1 MYMSAMRRCSGS
13 TKGVFMAERLFG
25 TDGLRGTVNNAPMT
39 VDVALRLG
47 LAAGV
52 RFRRG
57 PHQHKVVIGKDTRL
71 SGYMFESALTAGLC
85 AAGMHVIMTGP
96 LPTPAISF
104 LTRSMRA
111 DLGVVI
117 SASHNPFSDNGIKF
131 FDADGYKLPDQ
142 TENEI
147 AEMVLNPD
155 MSWPYPDPRQ
165 VGRATKIEDAGG
177 RYIVYTKSC
186 FPTQLTLSGL
196 RIVVD
201 CANGA
206 SYKVAP
212 LALEELGAE
221 VFRLSTAPDGTN
233 INDHCGSLYPEVVAA
248 KVREVRADVGLAL
261 DGDADRLIV
270 VDEHGNV
277 LDGDQLMALC
287 AQSMMA
293 RGELPGNMLVAT
305 VMSNLALEIFMREHG
320 GTLLRTKVGDRYVVE
335 AMRREGAMLGGEQSG
350 HLIFRG
356 YSTTGDG
363 LLAALQILRIM
374 REKEKP
380 LSELAGLLTPFPQ
393 RLVNVRVEKRLPFE
407 ERPAIG
413 EAVAKVEKELAGRGR
428 VLLRY
433 SGTEA
438 LCRIMV
444 EGEDEDKVR
453 AFAADLADVVAR
465 ELR

>member
-1 MYMSAMRRCSGS
+1 MS
-13 TKGVFMAERLFG
+13 ERIFG
-25 TDGLRGTVNNAPMT
+25 TDGMRGKVNSWPMT
-39 VDVALRLG
+39 VDTALRLG

-52 RFRRG
+52 KFRRG
-57 PHQHKVVIGKDTRL
+57 AHRVVIGKDTRL

-104 LTRSMRA
+104 LTRNMRA

-117 SASHNPFSDNGIKF
+117 SASHNPFNDNGIKF
-131 FDADGYKLPDQ
+131 FDAEGFKLPDSI
-142 TENEI
+142 ENEI
-147 AEMVLNPD
+147 SAMVLNKD
-155 MSWPYPDPRQ
+155 FHWPYPAPHK

-177 RYIVYTKSC
+177 RYIVYIKSS
-186 FPTQLTLSGL
+186 FPAHLTLSGL

-221 VFRLSTAPDGTN
+221 VFRISCNPDGVN
-233 INDHCGSLYPEVVAA
+233 INDHCGSLHADVVAA
-248 KVREVRADVGLAL
+248 KVRELRADVGLAL

-270 VDEHGNV
+270 VDEHGNI

-293 RGELPGNMLVAT
+293 RGELPGNLLIST
-305 VMSNLALEIFMREHG
+305 VMSNLALELFMRDHG
-320 GTLLRTKVGDRYVVE
+320 GHLLRTPVGDRYVVE
-335 AMRREGAMLGGEQSG
+335 AMRKEGAMLGGEQSG
-350 HLIFRG
+350 HLIFRH

-363 LLAALQILRIM
+363 LLAALQILRIV
-374 REKEKP
+374 REKDKP
-380 LSELAGLLTPFPQ
+380 LSELANLLTPFPQ
-393 RLVNVRVEKRLPFE
+393 VLLNVPVEKRTPIQDC
-407 ERPAIG
+407 PAIMEAKTKIENELG
-413 EAVAKVEKELAGRGR
+413 ERGR
-428 VLLRY
+428 IILRY

-438 LCRIMV
+438 LLRIMV
-444 EGEDEDKVR
+444 EGEHPDKVQEY
-453 AFAADLADVVAR
+453 AQELAGIAQK
-465 ELR
+465 ELG

>member
-1 MYMSAMRRCSGS
+1 MS
-13 TKGVFMAERLFG
+13 ERFFG
-25 TDGLRGTVNNAPMT
+25 TDGLRGAVNVYPMT

-47 LAAGV
+47 IAAGV

-57 PHQHKVVIGKDTRL
+57 THLHKVVIGKDTRL

-117 SASHNPFSDNGIKF
+117 SASHNPFYDNGIKF

-142 TENEI
+142 IENEI
-147 AEMVLNPD
+147 SGMVLDAD
-155 MSWPYPDPRQ
+155 MAWPYPDTRRI
-165 VGRATKIEDAGG
+165 GRATKIEDAGG
-177 RYIVYTKSC
+177 RYIVYTKSS
-186 FPTQLTLSGL
+186 FPAHLTLAGL

-206 SYKVAP
+206 AYKVAP

-221 VFRLSTAPDGTN
+221 VIRVGTSPSGLN
-233 INDHCGSLYPEVVAA
+233 INEHCGSLHPEVTAA

-270 VDEHGNV
+270 ADENGAI
-277 LDGDQLMALC
+277 LDGDQLMAMC
-287 AQSMMA
+287 AQSMME
-293 RGELPGNMLVAT
+293 RGELPGNLLVAT
-305 VMSNLALEIFMREHG
+305 VMSNMALEIFMTARG
-320 GTLLRTKVGDRYVVE
+320 GRLLRTCVGDRHVVE
-335 AMRREGAMLGGEQSG
+335 AMRRKDAMLGGEQSG
-350 HLIFRG
+350 HLVFRR

-363 LLAALQILRIM
+363 ILAALQILRIM

-380 LSELAGLLTPFPQ
+380 LSELAGLLTLFPQ
-393 RLVNVRVEKRLPFE
+393 KLVNVRVEKRLPFE

-413 EAVAKVEKELAGRGR
+413 KAVARIEEALAGRGR

-453 AFAADLADVVAR
+453 TYAAELAEVVAG
-465 ELR
+465 ELQ

>member
-1 MYMSAMRRCSGS
+1 MPQ
-13 TKGVFMAERLFG
+13 RLFG
-25 TDGLRGTVNNAPMT
+25 TDGMRGQVNTPPMT
-39 VDVALRLG
+39 AETALRLG
-47 LAAGV
+47 MAAGM
-52 RFRRG
+52 RFRRD
-57 PHQHKVVIGKDTRL
+57 PDKHRVVIGKDTRL
-71 SGYMFESALTAGLC
+71 SGYMLESALTAGLC
-85 AAGMHVIMTGP
+85 AAGMYVIMTGP

-104 LTRSMRA
+104 LTRNMRA

-117 SASHNPFSDNGIKF
+117 SASHNPYYDNGIKF
-131 FDADGYKLPDQ
+131 FDADGFKLPDSA
-142 TENEI
+142 ENEI
-147 AEMVLNPD
+147 ADMVLD
-155 MSWPYPDPRQ
+155 TEFQWPYPEPQQ

-177 RYIVYTKSC
+177 RYIVYTKNC
-186 FPTQLTLSGL
+186 FPPQLTLAGL

-221 VFRLSTAPDGTN
+221 VFRIGCEPNGLN
-233 INDHCGSLYPEVVAA
+233 INDHCGSLYPGVVAA
-248 KVREVRADVGLAL
+248 KTRELRADIGLAL

-270 VDEHGNV
+270 VDEHGAI

-293 RGELPGNMLVAT
+293 RGELPGNLLVCT
-305 VMSNLALEIFMREHG
+305 VMSNMALEIFMRDHG
-320 GTLLRTKVGDRYVVE
+320 GQLLRTPVGDRYVVE

-350 HLIFRG
+350 HLIFRH

-393 RLVNVRVEKRLPFE
+393 KLINVPVEKRLPFE
-407 ERPAIG
+407 EKPAIG
-413 EAVAKVEKELAGRGR
+413 EAVNRIEQELAGRGR

-433 SGTEA
+433 SGTEMF
-438 LCRIMV
+438 CRVMV
-444 EGEDEDKVR
+444 EGENADKVKLY
-453 AFAADLADVVAR
+453 ASELAEVVAR